1 VDPSPERRQRN
12 TAKRSG
18 EVGIVQRLRRSLLA
32 LEPGVRPLVLCGYS
46 GGADSL
52 ALLGALAE
60 LNRVGIGSVH
70 AVHVDH
76 GVRPGSGE
84 DARRAGTVADQL
96 GVSMTVIRL
105 SSDVLEGAPGLGMEE
120 ALRRARYLAFAEVF
134 GQIGASVL
142 ALAHHQRDQ
151 AETVFLHM
159 LRGSGIRGASGMRS
173 FLRTEIPWW
182 EDVDDEEGPSLI
194 PLWRPFLAESQ
205 LEVRA
210 FAESLGVPIV
220 EDPSNLDR
228 AIRRNAI
235 RHDVLPKLEEIM
247 PGAVAN
253 LARFAGLA
261 GDDSDELDMQAV
273 GALMEAGVPKA
284 LCREWLLEYPVALQR
299 RIVQVWFESDAVGV
313 KLSANRIE
321 QILKVAQ
328 ARGRAREIEIGSGW
342 SVLVSRDAL
351 SLAPPGRS

>member
-1 VDPSPERRQRN
+1 
-12 TAKRSG
+12 
-18 EVGIVQRLRRSLLA
+18 
-32 LEPGVRPLVLCGYS
+32 
-46 GGADSL
+46 
-52 ALLGALAE
+52 
-60 LNRVGIGSVH
+60 
-70 AVHVDH
+70 
-76 GVRPGSGE
+76 
-84 DARRAGTVADQL
+84 
-96 GVSMTVIRL
+96 M
-105 SSDVLEGAPGLGMEE
+105 
-120 ALRRARYLAFAEVF
+120 LRRARYLAFAEVF
-134 GQIGASVL
+134 EETGATVL
-142 ALAHHQRDQ
+142 ALGHHQQDQ
-151 AETVFLHM
+151 AETVLLHM

-173 FLRTEIPWW
+173 FVQTEIPWW
-182 EDVDDEEGPSLI
+182 ESVDDEEARSLI
-194 PLWRPFLAESQ
+194 PVWRPFLAESQ